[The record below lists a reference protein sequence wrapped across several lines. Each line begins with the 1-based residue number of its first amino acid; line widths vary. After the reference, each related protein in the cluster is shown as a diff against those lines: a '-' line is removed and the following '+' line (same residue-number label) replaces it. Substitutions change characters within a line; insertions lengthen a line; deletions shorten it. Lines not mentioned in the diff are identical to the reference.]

1 MVLLKLLSHPC
12 EACPQDDTHEVPA
25 HERALYGAS
34 VISKLWT
41 YRVTYG
47 LRHEYWLMQ
56 ACLVAATAIIFKV
69 KDNSSLSKSMVIA
82 CQLLY
87 SIGEFLPV
95 ANQYLLAIKDLACQQ
110 TIELPK
116 ACRVV
121 FSGSTIRTKP
131 ITIKG
136 PMLINIGIDYS
147 GSSVALSSASVEV
160 KFSGVIQGIHHRF

>member
-1 MVLLKLLSHPC
+1 MVLLKLLRHPC
-12 EACPQDDTHEVPA
+12 EACPQDDTNEQPVY
-25 HERALYGAS
+25 ERALYGAS

-56 ACLVAATAIIFKV
+56 ACLVAATAIVFKV
-69 KDNSSLSKSMVIA
+69 KDNSSLTKSMVIA

-87 SIGEFLPV
+87 SIGQFLPV

-116 ACRVV
+116 ACRII
-121 FSGSTIRTKP
+121 FSGSTIRTEP
-131 ITIKG
+131 RTIKG
-136 PMLINIGIDYS
+136 PMLINIRLGNS
-147 GSSVALSSASVEV
+147 GSSNALSSASVEV
-160 KFSGVIQGIHHRF
+160 MFSGVIQGIHHRS